1 MSVGQ
6 MQKYISCVTRV
17 EDRENGRF
25 GVKSC
30 SLLKKR
36 NILVFSFVLITNPRN
51 NGILVIILLGK
62 ILIWLISRSIKTSV
76 TDRVDKQ
83 GKGPIL
89 KMIKAAG
96 SWPMLEGKSWN
107 NTKFQLKNTI
117 QDFRYHINKL
127 DDDIFNFTN
136 QTASEPDSVNIKKKL
151 KKTTLFLGPFP
162 MKNMLFRTLCPCV
175 CVWLSLFLT
184 RIIIN
189 E

>member
-1 MSVGQ
+1 
-6 MQKYISCVTRV
+6 
-17 EDRENGRF
+17 
-25 GVKSC
+25 
-30 SLLKKR
+30 
-36 NILVFSFVLITNPRN
+36 
-51 NGILVIILLGK
+51 
-62 ILIWLISRSIKTSV
+62 
-76 TDRVDKQ
+76 
-83 GKGPIL
+83 
-89 KMIKAAG
+89 MIKAAG

-175 CVWLSLFLT
+175 CV
-184 RIIIN
+184 
-189 E
+189 